1 MLGIASAKAVSVVV
15 WVCLRRGA
23 AGGDPASRSPAKNAK
38 EEHNARA
45 RLVCLKF
52 VPRIN
57 QEVAAGSSRIDEARA
72 CNPKIMPALT
82 YLNLL
87 VVTARAAWYNFR
99 RCKRRP

>member
-1 MLGIASAKAVSVVV
+1 LDGESQ
-15 WVCLRRGA
+15 
-23 AGGDPASRSPAKNAK
+23 AGLLPVGEPADCPARDDAK
-38 EEHNARA
+38 EERNARA
-45 RLVCLKF
+45 RLVCLKY

-57 QEVAAGSSRIDEARA
+57 KEVAAGSSRIDEARA